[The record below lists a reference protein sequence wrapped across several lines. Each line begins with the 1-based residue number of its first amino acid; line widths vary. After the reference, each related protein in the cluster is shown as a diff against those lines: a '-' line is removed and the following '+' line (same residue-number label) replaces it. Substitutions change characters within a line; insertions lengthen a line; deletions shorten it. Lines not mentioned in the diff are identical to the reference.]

1 MVLYSWSHCHHFF
14 FFFLPGFIPTL
25 PGSFPFRHF
34 LHTSQNYFAFWE
46 HWPCHS
52 VSQRPLEAFL
62 HSLAWALTATF
73 QTLSHCSHIT
83 CLSFSPQSH
92 SAVWREMAK
101 HSGKKALA
109 MHFFVNLAVLPLLLC
124 TYAPAPCELQG
135 ELWVRACSGYRPS
148 CDLNLCIQVVG
159 IYTFDRH
166 FHKQFFSF
174 LTLMSSHI
182 AFICITVN
190 TCPDRK
196 LQAGIFIYNRWH
208 KAGAWWIGV
217 WLLN

>member
-1 MVLYSWSHCHHFF
+1 MLRGLRALAMSLCFSQAPGGFF
-14 FFFLPGFIPTL
+14 SLFSLDADCCLWNSNTVPTL
-25 PGSFPFRHF
+25 PICPSLPKVTAVCCVKWLKGLGGRRLWPRTSLLTRPRRPCLFFPIPRG
-34 LHTSQNYFAFWE
+34 AG
-46 HWPCHS
+46 C
-52 VSQRPLEAFL
+52 
-62 HSLAWALTATF
+62 
-73 QTLSHCSHIT
+73 TLN
-83 CLSFSPQSH
+83 
-92 SAVWREMAK
+92 K
-101 HSGKKALA
+101 
-109 MHFFVNLAVLPLLLC
+109 
-124 TYAPAPCELQG
+124 
-135 ELWVRACSGYRPS
+135 ELWVRACLGCRPS
-148 CDLNLCIQVVG
+148 CDLNLCTQVVG

-196 LQAGIFIYNRWH
+196 LQAGIFIYNRWR